1 MKALQKI
8 TNEINKITLEIEEK
22 YPELYRTLAEN
33 PITLSTPNKN
43 QETIST
49 KELSD
54 YLESLKDLLEEEIK
68 NEKK

>member
-8 TNEINKITLEIEEK
+8 TDEINKITLEIEEK
-22 YPELYRTLAEN
+22 CPELYRTLTEN
-33 PITLSTPNKN
+33 PITLSIPNKN

-68 NEKK
+68 GEKK